1 MEMNNVDLL
10 EIYEYLNYI
19 FSEIIYLIFQQL
31 IKKIYLN
38 LSVFSNEIVFLNRKI
53 LELIYNRGN

>member
-19 FSEIIYLIFQQL
+19 FSEIICLIFQQL
-31 IKKIYLN
+31 IKKSI
-38 LSVFSNEIVFLNRKI
+38 
-53 LELIYNRGN
+53 

>member
-19 FSEIIYLIFQQL
+19 FNDIIYLIFQQL
-31 IKKIYLN
+31 IKKSI
-38 LSVFSNEIVFLNRKI
+38 
-53 LELIYNRGN
+53 

>member
-10 EIYEYLNYI
+10 EIYEYLNNI

-31 IKKIYLN
+31 IKKSI
-38 LSVFSNEIVFLNRKI
+38 
-53 LELIYNRGN
+53 

>member
-31 IKKIYLN
+31 IKRSI
-38 LSVFSNEIVFLNRKI
+38 
-53 LELIYNRGN
+53 